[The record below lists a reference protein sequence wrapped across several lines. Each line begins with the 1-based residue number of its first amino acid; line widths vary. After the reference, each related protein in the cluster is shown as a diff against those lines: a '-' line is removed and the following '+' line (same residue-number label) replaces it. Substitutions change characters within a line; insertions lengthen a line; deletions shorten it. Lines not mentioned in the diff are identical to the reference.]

1 MNEFFEEVE
10 LKEVAKDIF
19 VTPFLTPFASTFLL
33 ELCQNFTEW
42 KKHTDKYATYDL
54 VFEEHYPVY
63 GDILSKGFKQLK
75 FALEQKGWHLGE
87 YETKA
92 LFAVKY
98 TLGQS
103 LKRHVDDSYITG
115 SIKLNG
121 NYEGG
126 ILTFPRQDFSNQ
138 EVPIGNLL
146 VWPSQITHP
155 HLSSKIKSGEKY
167 SITIWSDSKK
177 SS

>member
-1 MNEFFEEVE
+1 MYEFFQEIE

-19 VTPFLTPFASTFLL
+19 VTPFLTPSASALL
-33 ELCQNFTEW
+33 LDICHNFTEW

-54 VFEEHYPVY
+54 VFKDYYPTY
-63 GDILSKGFKQLK
+63 WEILSKAFEQLK
-75 FALEQKGWHLGE
+75 SNLETKGWHVGD

-92 LFAVKY
+92 TFAVKY

-103 LKRHVDDSYITG
+103 LKSHVDDSYITG
-115 SIKLNG
+115 SIKLNSA
-121 NYEGG
+121 YEGG
-126 ILTFPRQDFSNQ
+126 VLTFPRQNFSNQ
-138 EVPIGNLL
+138 EIPIGNLL

-155 HLSSKIKSGEKY
+155 HFSSKIKSGEKY